1 MVVGKTGSE
10 RSRDFNFMMQ
20 MEKGRKDE
28 HQILEGLVSNY
39 VMTNENNNE
48 VIKESLE
55 VQYKQLQEKI
65 TQRSNHSFTEFRIL
79 LK

>member
-55 VQYKQLQEKI
+55 VQYNNSKRKLLSAVI
-65 TQRSNHSFTEFRIL
+65 IHLLNSEFC
-79 LK
+79 